1 MRKGCS
7 RTAAPHLVSKVTL
20 EKHFLSC
27 VNNTAFPEPG
37 LHTRAISL
45 KQDGYR
51 SQFFFFEPILPDD
64 METEFGMQKP

>member
-1 MRKGCS
+1 MLILPG
-7 RTAAPHLVSKVTL
+7 KVVVGHGMNKYFNYLGGILNILAEALLIVVNTLTL

-45 KQDGYR
+45 RQEG
-51 SQFFFFEPILPDD
+51 
-64 METEFGMQKP
+64 

>member
-1 MRKGCS
+1 MLPG
-7 RTAAPHLVSKVTL
+7 KVVVGHSMNKYLNYLDGILNILAEAFLIFMNTLTL

-45 KQDGYR
+45 RQEG
-51 SQFFFFEPILPDD
+51 
-64 METEFGMQKP
+64 